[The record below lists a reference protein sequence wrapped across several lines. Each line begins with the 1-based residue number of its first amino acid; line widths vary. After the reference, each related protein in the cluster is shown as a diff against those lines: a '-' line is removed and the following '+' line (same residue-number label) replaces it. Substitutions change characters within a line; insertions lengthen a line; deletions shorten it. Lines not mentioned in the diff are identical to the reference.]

1 MWTLYIIFA
10 IIAAPITLILHEFTH
25 AIVVWRYGGKV
36 LQFKIY
42 PHTYKGQTRLAA
54 IRHATT
60 LPNIHK
66 ALEFQCWFYVAPL
79 FKSISL
85 LFLWT
90 LLGCF
95 VHYSFFILAVVE
107 FIDAANWFPR
117 GYYQI
122 LWSGPLFD
130 GARFR
135 RFFAVWRALKKYPQM
150 AGDFM
155 QLLREEE
162 TAKESKEQILT
173 PLKLCGMVLLL
184 PVQRGVLFWFY
195 FLLQHAQ
202 FYAYTN
208 TSRLR

>member
-1 MWTLYIIFA
+1 LRGPSKPSLKRGGQYRGSIPPRGSKIGGDKMWTLYIIFA

-162 TAKESKEQILT
+162 TAKESKE
-173 PLKLCGMVLLL
+173 
-184 PVQRGVLFWFY
+184 
-195 FLLQHAQ
+195 
-202 FYAYTN
+202 
-208 TSRLR
+208 